1 MGFDD
6 IFKDVY
12 WDNISRFAF
21 ENTNILENTW
31 LSTLITKR
39 WVWQTKAILVFLVL
53 EEARGWVGESNFFK
67 EVEI

>member
-1 MGFDD
+1 MGLDD

-31 LSTLITKR
+31 LSTSITKR

-67 EVEI
+67 EVET

>member
-31 LSTLITKR
+31 LSTSITKR

-67 EVEI
+67 EVET